1 VGARVTHRI
10 MHDSGKAS
18 QAKVCA
24 RMYHVMLTSRR
35 WQMDPNDPNYDPD
48 EDEPRRAPVDLHA
61 GKDADVA
68 AYKQAVRAPGACSK
82 PDMLACS
89 NGVVKC
95 SRAFHAGRAGRCHP
109 GGVLQQRRCWRDRHG
124 SAGVAIMHCVAAD
137 AQFGN
142 AVHASPHFNGML
154 ADACEPVLCLCEGP
168 AVFAGHLLVQGSWQQ
183 LAGVWVV
190 AGACQARAQE
200 LGQPELHRLFVKR
213 LVARAMDRHARER
226 EMASSLL
233 STLYS
238 QARCRG
244 PGRVLVEGR
253 SCARRRWDPVFL
265 LSSALR
271 CAGCAT
277 GSPHDTCAS
286 VFRIT
291 PCASMWQCSLHR

>member
-1 VGARVTHRI
+1 

-24 RMYHVMLTSRR
+24 RVYHVMLTSRR

-142 AVHASPHFNGML
+142 AVYASPHFNGMP

-168 AVFAGHLLVQGSWQQ
+168 AVFAGHLLVQGL
-183 LAGVWVV
+183 LAATPWRVG
-190 AGACQARAQE
+190 G
-200 LGQPELHRLFVKR
+200 
-213 LVARAMDRHARER
+213 RER
-226 EMASSLL
+226 AKR
-233 STLYS
+233 
-238 QARCRG
+238 ARRSWG
-244 PGRVLVEGR
+244 SR
-253 SCARRRWDPVFL
+253 SCTAC
-265 LSSALR
+265 LSSAWWRARWTATRASARWPAACCPR
-271 CAGCAT
+271 CTARRAAGALAACLWKAAHAQDGVGT
-277 GSPHDTCAS
+277 L
-286 VFRIT
+286 
-291 PCASMWQCSLHR
+291 CSY